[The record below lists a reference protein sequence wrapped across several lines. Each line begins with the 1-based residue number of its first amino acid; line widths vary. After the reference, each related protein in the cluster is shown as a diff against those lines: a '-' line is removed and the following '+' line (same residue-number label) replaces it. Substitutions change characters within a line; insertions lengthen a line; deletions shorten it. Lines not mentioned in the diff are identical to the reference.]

1 MILALFLLSLKEVKC
16 VRTLLDFLSNNPVV
30 NAMDRA
36 PFYVWLLLAAGCG
49 VGAYFWHK
57 RNKRKERM

>member
-1 MILALFLLSLKEVKC
+1 M
-16 VRTLLDFLSNNPVV
+16 RTLLDFLSNNPVV